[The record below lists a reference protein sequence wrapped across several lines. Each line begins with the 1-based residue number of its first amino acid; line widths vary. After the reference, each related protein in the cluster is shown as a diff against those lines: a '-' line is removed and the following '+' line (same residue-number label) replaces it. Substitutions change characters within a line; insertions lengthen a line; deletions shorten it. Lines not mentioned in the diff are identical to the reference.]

1 MRARFEILIGFHP
14 RTIHFLQLFLIL
26 LPHLKSVFAC
36 DSIMLPVRTST
47 RALVEVDIIV
57 DELVRLDLVGN
68 QFDSVDNQRGFIGID
83 EDLFAYHHIH
93 HSVRRIFILFVCPY
107 QISNIEFIADLQA
120 LSTLLCKE
128 RSACVTNYSLL

>member
-47 RALVEVDIIV
+47 RALVQVDIKM
-57 DELVRLDLVGN
+57 DELVWFDFVGN
-68 QFDSVDNQRGFIGID
+68 QLDSVGNQHGLIGID
-83 EDLFAYHHIH
+83 
-93 HSVRRIFILFVCPY
+93 
-107 QISNIEFIADLQA
+107 
-120 LSTLLCKE
+120 
-128 RSACVTNYSLL
+128 